1 MFDELCVVLPEE
13 DTHAMIDTLNS
24 LIRAYH
30 QGKIDTDVLVQVNT
44 EMGVKFD
51 NPS

>member
-24 LIRAYH
+24 LIRAYR
-30 QGKIDTDVLVQVNT
+30 GRISTEVLVQVNT
-44 EMGVKFD
+44 EMGVQFA
-51 NPS
+51 NQS

>member
-24 LIRAYH
+24 LIRAY